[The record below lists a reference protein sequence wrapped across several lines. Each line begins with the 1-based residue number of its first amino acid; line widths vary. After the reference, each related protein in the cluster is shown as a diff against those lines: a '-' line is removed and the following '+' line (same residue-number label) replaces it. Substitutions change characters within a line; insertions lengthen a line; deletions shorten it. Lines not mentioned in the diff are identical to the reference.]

1 MILDQFLSTEI
12 NEATNKLQVASAK
25 LVNNGTRLNVLVAKL
40 QSANER
46 KSQEELEK
54 INTDA
59 EVMC

>member
-25 LVNNGTRLNVLVAKL
+25 LVNNGTRLKVLVAKL

-46 KSQEELEK
+46 KSQEESEK

>member
-1 MILDQFLSTEI
+1 VILDQFLSTEI

-25 LVNNGTRLNVLVAKL
+25 LVNNGTRLKVLVAKL

-46 KSQEELEK
+46 KSQEESEK